1 MSGAQ
6 VAILSRAEAWRAYE
20 RAFHQ
25 FSEEVRRLQA
35 LTNDPHPDRV
45 AIEAALV
52 DVEKSRV
59 LYDCSRD
66 RMARVLLPPSRRAEV
81 PCDDTPEAVNERVRG
96 IAEILWESAGRPEG
110 TAEED
115 WRMAQQIIQRAAA
128 AA

>member
-6 VAILSRAEAWRAYE
+6 VHLISKAEACRAYE
-20 RAFHQ
+20 SAFHQ
-25 FSEEVRRLQA
+25 FSEQVRRLQT
-35 LTNDPHPDRV
+35 LTNDPHPNRM

-52 DVEKSRV
+52 DVEKARV

-66 RMARVLLPPSRRAEV
+66 ELARVLLPVARGVEV
-81 PCDDTPEAVNERVRG
+81 PCTDTPEALNERVRG

-110 TAEED
+110 TADED
-115 WRMAQQIIQRAAA
+115 WRMAEQIVKRAAA